1 MNPFAPSTGPL
12 VSWEVDNHHFCCQDL
27 HMNPRRRFVWGTNLS
42 MLPCDILTNVHKSCN
57 PSHFLF
63 ACLKCDFASEH
74 ESQLRIHNSVHHEIH
89 ISNNTQYFSLC
100 SSEVFWFSVVCCPM
114 VRQLCLLWLNFYAP
128 DTLQHHMAHNLGHHQ
143 GAGYIRYLYKQMWYG
158 QSDMKA
164 VLLHILHDNDLW
176 HHITNDFLIIMRTAD
191 KASSYLFQLC
201 FSHCQQ
207 LNI

>member
-1 MNPFAPSTGPL
+1 MSPFAPSTGPP
-12 VSWEVDNHHFCCQDL
+12 VSWEVDNHHLCCQDL

-100 SSEVFWFSVVCCPM
+100 NLEVSWFSVVCCPM
-114 VRQLCLLWLNFYAP
+114 VRQLCLLWSNFYAP
-128 DTLQHHMAHNLGHHQ
+128 DTLKHHRAHGMTHSFPKVTYSKLGWPIVTLGWPTVTLRWLIVTLHTSP
-143 GAGYIRYLYKQMWYG
+143 YLHLPHL
-158 QSDMKA
+158 A
-164 VLLHILHDNDLW
+164 
-176 HHITNDFLIIMRTAD
+176 TAWSLV
-191 KASSYLFQLC
+191 K
-201 FSHCQQ
+201 
-207 LNI
+207 